1 MNEPKSP
8 KGLIK
13 FSRVNGTTSC
23 FGSEYI
29 SESYIQLE
37 IVEADVQKNIGT
49 TTYISG
55 KNVVKLRIT
64 NHQFSELI
72 TNLNNGLNI
81 PCTLEVVKGERMDNY
96 KSTNTTMSDYQ
107 HSTIELSNECFEL
120 VEKITVQLNELS
132 NAKSPSKTKL
142 KEVARSVDNLYTK
155 LKHDIPW
162 LQERFNGEMLNIL
175 SSIKQEASVWIE
187 NKLIRLGLN
196 KSNDT
201 KKLK

>member
-13 FSRVNGTTSC
+13 FSRVNGSTSC
-23 FGSEYI
+23 FGSEYT
-29 SESYIQLE
+29 SETYIQLE
-37 IVEADVQKNIGT
+37 IVEADVQRNIGR
-49 TTYISG
+49 TTYLSG
-55 KNVVKLRIT
+55 NNIVKLRIT

-81 PCTLEVVKGERMDNY
+81 PCTLELVKGERMDKY
-96 KSTNTTMSDYQ
+96 ESTDTTMSDYQ

-120 VEKITVQLNELS
+120 VDKITKQLNELS

-142 KEVARSVDNLYTK
+142 KDITRSVDNLRTK

-162 LQERFNGEMLNIL
+162 LQDRFNGEMLNIL

-187 NKLIRLGLN
+187 NKLIILGLN
-196 KSNDT
+196 KSSDT
-201 KKLK
+201 KNLK